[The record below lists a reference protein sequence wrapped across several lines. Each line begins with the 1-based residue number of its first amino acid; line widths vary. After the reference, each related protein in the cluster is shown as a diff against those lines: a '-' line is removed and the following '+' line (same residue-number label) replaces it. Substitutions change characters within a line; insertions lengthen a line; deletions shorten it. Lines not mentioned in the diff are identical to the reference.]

1 MFGFQSGAVGDPL
14 QPLNVV
20 VTDQSLPAHDGG
32 EGELLH
38 VGQRLAENPR
48 KGLEKSVDKFK
59 PTC

>member
-1 MFGFQSGAVGDPL
+1 M

-38 VGQRLAENPR
+38 VGQGLAENPR